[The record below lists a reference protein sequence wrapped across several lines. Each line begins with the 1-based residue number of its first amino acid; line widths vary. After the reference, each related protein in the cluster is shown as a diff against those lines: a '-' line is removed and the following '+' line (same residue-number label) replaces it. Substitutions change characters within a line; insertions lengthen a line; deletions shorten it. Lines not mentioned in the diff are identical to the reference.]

1 MLRKLI
7 LEEKPEYLAVV
18 FDTGE
23 PTFRHEV
30 FPEYK
35 ANRTEMP
42 DDLALQIPYIHRVCE
57 ALGVPVL
64 AISGYEADDV
74 IGTLARRAAEQGM
87 DVVIV
92 SNDKDLCQLVSE
104 NIRILRADRQT
115 YVYLDEKGVQE
126 RLGVRP
132 DQVVD
137 LLALWGDSTDNIPG
151 APGIGEKGAVQLIRQ
166 FGSLEQVLANWEKV
180 EKRSYRESLRDHR
193 DLILTSRELVTIRT
207 DLPLDIELD
216 RLRYRGPD
224 PRRTYE
230 LFTELEFTSLLKDL
244 VDVEKLAAER
254 VTEVVARE
262 AVGDYLQISDERA
275 LRKWMDRIWAADRF
289 AFALS
294 WTDGGRA
301 RHRHGDRTSRGR
313 LRGPDNVASGVGD
326 GARDPRERIDRQVHA

>member
-1 MLRKLI
+1 MRRRVFLVDGMSNIFRAYYAIRGLATSRGFPTNAIYGFTTMLRKLI

-151 APGIGEKGAVQLIRQ
+151 APGRREPCSSSVSSARWNKCSPIGR
-166 FGSLEQVLANWEKV
+166 
-180 EKRSYRESLRDHR
+180 RS
-193 DLILTSRELVTIRT
+193 
-207 DLPLDIELD
+207 
-216 RLRYRGPD
+216 
-224 PRRTYE
+224 RR
-230 LFTELEFTSLLKDL
+230 
-244 VDVEKLAAER
+244 
-254 VTEVVARE
+254 
-262 AVGDYLQISDERA
+262 
-275 LRKWMDRIWAADRF
+275 DRIGNRCAITAISSSPR
-289 AFALS
+289 AS
-294 WTDGGRA
+294 W
-301 RHRHGDRTSRGR
+301 
-313 LRGPDNVASGVGD
+313 
-326 GARDPRERIDRQVHA
+326 